1 MVNLLLAALVL
12 GEVEASEVRRDEEVK
27 FWMFLVLL

>member
-1 MVNLLLAALVL
+1 MVKLLLAALML
-12 GEVEASEVRRDEEVK
+12 GEVEAVEVRRDEEVK